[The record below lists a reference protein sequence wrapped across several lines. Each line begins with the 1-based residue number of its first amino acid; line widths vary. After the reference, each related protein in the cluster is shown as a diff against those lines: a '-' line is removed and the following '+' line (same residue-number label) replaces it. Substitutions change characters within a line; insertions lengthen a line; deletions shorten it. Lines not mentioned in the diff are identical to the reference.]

1 MIKEDK
7 VLVNINHRNLKMYQN
22 LGYNIDIDTKQVE
35 ISIKDVSK
43 NSKIRITSICDI
55 CGKDGNISINKY
67 WKNFERGGYNFYSC
81 FGCKNKKKELTT
93 LSIYGVKSFSQTEDF
108 KSKFKETS
116 LKNYGVDNPNKNKQI
131 RDKIKKT
138 NIDKYGVST
147 ILLTKENIEKS
158 RIWMS
163 SDEFKVKSKKSI
175 NEIYGTDSY
184 SKTEEFK
191 KVIESKKS
199 LIISKIKQTFIE
211 KYGVEWYSKTE
222 ESKIKHRESKEI
234 SEEKRK
240 NTCLEKYGVTNVAL
254 NKDIYK
260 KIYQSKI
267 DKGIIIPDEDL
278 TDWQLYKRKVNRV
291 TNKFKKELYENW
303 NGYDYYDSELIR
315 GYLSHSHTH
324 RFYPTIDHKI
334 SLLYGFINNVSP
346 EEIGDISNLCITKRY
361 INSMKNSLI
370 EEKFTML

>member
-1 MIKEDK
+1 M
-7 VLVNINHRNLKMYQN
+7 
-22 LGYNIDIDTKQVE
+22 
-35 ISIKDVSK
+35 
-43 NSKIRITSICDI
+43 
-55 CGKDGNISINKY
+55 
-67 WKNFERGGYNFYSC
+67 
-81 FGCKNKKKELTT
+81 
-93 LSIYGVKSFSQTEDF
+93 
-108 KSKFKETS
+108 
-116 LKNYGVDNPNKNKQI
+116 
-131 RDKIKKT
+131 
-138 NIDKYGVST
+138 
-147 ILLTKENIEKS
+147 
-158 RIWMS
+158 
-163 SDEFKVKSKKSI
+163 
-175 NEIYGTDSY
+175 
-184 SKTEEFK
+184 
-191 KVIESKKS
+191 
-199 LIISKIKQTFIE
+199 
-211 KYGVEWYSKTE
+211 
-222 ESKIKHRESKEI
+222 
-234 SEEKRK
+234 
-240 NTCLEKYGVTNVAL
+240 AL

-315 GYLSHSHTH
+315 GNLSHSHTH